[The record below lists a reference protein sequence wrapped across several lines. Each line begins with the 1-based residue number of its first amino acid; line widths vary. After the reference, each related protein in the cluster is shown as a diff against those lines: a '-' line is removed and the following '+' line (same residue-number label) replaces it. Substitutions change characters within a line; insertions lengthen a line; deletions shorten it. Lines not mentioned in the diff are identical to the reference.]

1 MLSPPVF
8 PKNPDTGEPEM
19 QIDMTGWKTRLDAE
33 TIARFTQS
41 GEWSN
46 ITLAHNAA
54 DKAIRKDRDVAVVDG
69 DRTHTF
75 AEMAEEAFAL
85 TNWLRSEGLK
95 PGDVISFQLPNWYET
110 ATINLAACIGRFVVN
125 PIIPIYRDAEVG
137 YILKNSRSRVFF
149 VPEIFRSI
157 NYVEMVEKLRPSLPE
172 LTSVVVVRGERK
184 MEGFTRYGVWNDTT
198 TPTPESGIISELEY
212 IDPNAVKMLLYTS
225 GTTGNPKGVL
235 HSHNTIQSEI
245 DAVKKFWRLTEND
258 IVLMPSPVT
267 HITGYI
273 YGIEMMFDLG
283 NKLVYIDK
291 WDADRAADLIAE
303 HDVTFSIGATPF
315 LVELVTA
322 LERRGEK
329 LGSLRLFACGGAPVS
344 PEIIRRAKAVLPNC
358 LTFRVY
364 GSSEAPTVTTG
375 VAVGDP
381 AELGATTDG
390 CILNHE
396 VKIVDPAS
404 GQKLPDGQEGEILTR
419 GPELMLGY
427 TEWKDTLD
435 AFDEE
440 GYFRTGDLGFIS
452 HERYITISGRKK
464 DLIIR
469 GGENISAKEVED
481 ILHSHPAIAE
491 AAVVAMP
498 HERMGETPVA
508 YVVFR
513 DGKSIDF
520 DGMKALLE
528 EAKLARQ
535 KFPEHLFV
543 LDKMPRT
550 ASGKVLKHVL
560 RARCRSG
567 YDDPEIAV

>member
-1 MLSPPVF
+1 
-8 PKNPDTGEPEM
+8 M
-19 QIDMTGWKTRLDAE
+19 QIDTTGWKTRLDAE
-33 TIARFTQS
+33 VIDRFTQS

-46 ITLAHNAA
+46 MTLAHNAA
-54 DKAIRKDRDVAVVDG
+54 DKAARKGNEVAVVDG
-69 DRTHTF
+69 DKTHTF
-75 AEMAEEAFAL
+75 TEVAAEAYAL
-85 TNWLRSEGLK
+85 ANWLRSEGLK
-95 PGDVISFQLPNWYET
+95 PGDVISFQLPNWFET
-110 ATINLAACIGRFVVN
+110 VTINLAACIGRFVVN

-137 YILKNSRSRVFF
+137 YILRNSRSRVFF
-149 VPEIFRSI
+149 VPESFRSI
-157 NYVEMVEKLRPSLPE
+157 NYVEMIENLLPSLPE
-172 LTSVVVVRGERK
+172 LKSVILVRGEK
-184 MEGFTRYGVWNDTT
+184 KIEGFTRYGVWKDM
-198 TPTPESGIISELEY
+198 TPNPASGNISELED

-225 GTTGNPKGVL
+225 GTTGIPKGVL

-245 DAVKKFWRLTEND
+245 DAVKKFWRLTERD

-273 YGIEMMFDLG
+273 YGIEMMSDLG
-283 NKLVYIDK
+283 NKLVYMDK
-291 WDADRAADLIAE
+291 WDADHAADLIAK

-322 LERRGEK
+322 LEKRHEK
-329 LGSLRLFACGGAPVS
+329 LDSLRLFACGGAPVP
-344 PEIIRRAKAVLPNC
+344 PEIIRRAKEVLPNC

-375 VAVGDP
+375 VAAGDP
-381 AELGATTDG
+381 VELGATTDG

-396 VKIVDPAS
+396 VKIVDPES
-404 GQKLPDGQEGEILTR
+404 GQTLPDGQEGEILTR

-427 TEWKDTLD
+427 TEWEDTLD
-435 AFDEE
+435 AFDDD

-481 ILHSHPAIAE
+481 ILHSHPSIAE

-513 DGKSIDF
+513 DGMSVNFED
-520 DGMKALLE
+520 MKAFLE
-528 EAKLARQ
+528 SVRLARQ
-535 KFPEHLFV
+535 KFPERLFV
-543 LDKMPRT
+543 LEQMPKT

-560 RARCRSG
+560 RARCLNG
-567 YDDPEIAV
+567 ADNPEIAT

>member
-1 MLSPPVF
+1 
-8 PKNPDTGEPEM
+8 M
-19 QIDMTGWKTRLDAE
+19 QIDPSGWKTRLDTEA
-33 TIARFTQS
+33 IARFTQS
-41 GEWSN
+41 GEWRN
-46 ITLAHNAA
+46 ATLAHNAVN
-54 DKAIRKDRDVAVVDG
+54 KTIRRGKEIAVVDG

-75 AEMAEEAFAL
+75 ADVAAEAL
-85 TNWLRSEGLK
+85 ALANWLRSGGLK
-95 PGDVISFQLPNWYET
+95 PGDVVSFQLPNWYET
-110 ATINLAACIGRFVVN
+110 ITINLAACIGRFVVN
-125 PIIPIYRDAEVG
+125 PIVPIYRDAEVG

-149 VPEIFRSI
+149 IPETFRSI
-157 NYVEMVEKLRPSLPE
+157 DYVEMVEKLRCSLPNLE
-172 LTSVVVVRGERK
+172 TVVTVRAQGKR
-184 MEGFTRYGVWNDTT
+184 EGFTYYGEWNEPQASTSVAALT
-198 TPTPESGIISELEY
+198 AELAN

-245 DAVKKFWRLTEND
+245 DAVKKLWGLSQDD
-258 IVLMPSPVT
+258 IILMPSPVT

-283 NKLVYIDK
+283 NKLVYMDK
-291 WDADRAADLIAE
+291 WDADQAVDLVAK
-303 HDVTFSIGATPF
+303 HGVTFSIGATPF
-315 LVELVTA
+315 LVELVSA
-322 LERRGEK
+322 LEKRGET
-329 LGSLRLFACGGAPVS
+329 LPSLRLFACGGAPVP
-344 PEIIRRAKAVLPNC
+344 PEIIRRAKTVLPNC
-358 LTFRVY
+358 LAFRVY
-364 GSSEAPTVTTG
+364 GSSEAPTITAG
-375 VAVGDP
+375 VAPGDP
-381 AELGATTDG
+381 DELGATTDG

-396 VKIVDPAS
+396 VKIVDPETGAV
-404 GQKLPDGQEGEILTR
+404 LPDGQEGEILTR

-567 YDDPEIAV
+567 YDNPEIAA